1 MSCRCFFAD
10 PPNCSQI
17 TLWNK
22 IEAPAKWWCDSPGR
36 GGKPAKIQCYINN
49 IPHKTKQTKTAI
61 CQIIY
66 TILRPGSVVNE
77 WCVFSAT
84 QWNFRIFTS
93 NLQDHQNGGIHPF
106 YGSFNV
112 TKVIKKGI
120 RGIWGNRLLPHARGA
135 PIHFTE
141 FQTISTGWVHI
152 STSMNKLWLRALR
165 REFVLISFRI
175 MWCTE
180 NRMNYMYCIYSYMF
194 CILLNKYIIYI

>member
-36 GGKPAKIQCYINN
+36 GWKPAKIQCYINN
-49 IPHKTKQTKTAI
+49 VPHKTKQTKTAI

-120 RGIWGNRLLPHARGA
+120 HGIWGNRLLPHAKCAHPFHWVPDYKHGMSA
-135 PIHFTE
+135 HFYLNE
-141 FQTISTGWVHI
+141 QTLT
-152 STSMNKLWLRALR
+152 T
-165 REFVLISFRI
+165 
-175 MWCTE
+175 CTAKGICVDILS
-180 NRMNYMYCIYSYMF
+180 YHVMYW
-194 CILLNKYIIYI
+194 K